1 MRYSLFSYIMYRQ
14 CVRQVNTM
22 FAWWYFFY
30 SFVVANG
37 YSFSTKMSICLVSR
51 LKFIIFINNKLYFW
65 LIVSYGLYRIWQH
78 LSLRSVMILVVFRV
92 MKIPP
97 LIDVI
102 NDKTRES
109 SVSSLMRLYKND
121 RYLLK
126 LELTKASVLQRKI
139 STGKEIA

>member
-1 MRYSLFSYIMYRQ
+1 MRTPSKYYV
-14 CVRQVNTM
+14 CVVI
-22 FAWWYFFY
+22 FFFY

-139 STGKEIA
+139 STGKK